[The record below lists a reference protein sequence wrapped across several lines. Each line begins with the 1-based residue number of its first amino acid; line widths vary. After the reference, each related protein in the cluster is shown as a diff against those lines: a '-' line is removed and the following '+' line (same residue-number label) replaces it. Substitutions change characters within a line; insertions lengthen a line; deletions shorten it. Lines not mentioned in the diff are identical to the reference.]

1 MININIENEP
11 EQKIVY
17 NDKDVLLLRNDRDV
31 CLGIIT
37 KRYYEKANKCY
48 YDLTMLIQNSKYSCI
63 NRWTDEKLTIE
74 ELISEVQESYIITKL
89 ESDQYEINI
98 NIK

>member
-17 NDKDVLLLRNDRDV
+17 NDNDVLLLRNDREV

-37 KRYYEKANKCY
+37 KRYYEEPHKCY
-48 YDLTMLIQNSKYSCI
+48 YDLTMLIQNSNDNYI
-63 NRWTDEKLTIE
+63 NRWTNEKLTIE

-89 ESDQYEINI
+89 QSDQYEINI

>member
-17 NDKDVLLLRNDRDV
+17 NDKDVLLLRNDSDV

-37 KRYYEKANKCY
+37 KRYYEKPHKCY

-63 NRWTDEKLTIE
+63 NRWTDKKLTID
-74 ELISEVQESYIITKL
+74 ELISEVQKFYIITKL
-89 ESDQYEINI
+89 KSDQYEINI